1 MRPLNVTYRDRIAWL
16 SRSNNTS
23 NRPFCRIRVHSD
35 TGSGGKDLWG
45 LLDTGADY
53 LMLDKAVAHSLKI
66 DLNNC
71 LMIPVT
77 LASGMSVLMPLIKK
91 VNVTIRG
98 KRVPVDAI
106 FGITGIPLI
115 GRTAIL
121 AAIDFGIDIDGW
133 LYRAF

>member
-1 MRPLNVTYRDRIAWL
+1 MPPVNVTYDDRIAWL
-16 SRSNNTS
+16 SRRNYTS
-23 NRPFCRIRVHSD
+23 NRPFCRIKVHRD
-35 TGSGGKDLWG
+35 TGPGAIDLWG

-53 LMLDKAVAHSLKI
+53 LMLDKAVAHRLKI

-71 LMIPVT
+71 RMIPVT
-77 LASGMSVLMPLIKK
+77 LASGMSVSMPLKT

-106 FGITGIPLI
+106 FGITGTTLI

-133 LYRAF
+133 LYRAI